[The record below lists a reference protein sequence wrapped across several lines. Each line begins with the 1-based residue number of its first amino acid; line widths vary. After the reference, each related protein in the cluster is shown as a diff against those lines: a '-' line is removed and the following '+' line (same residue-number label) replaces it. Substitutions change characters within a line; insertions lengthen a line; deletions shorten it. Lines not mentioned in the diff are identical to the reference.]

1 MRYRIEVTRAAER
14 DLRALPENVL
24 KRVDAKIL
32 SLAGNPRPDG
42 VKKLAGAESLYRV
55 RIGDYRIIYE
65 IQDRAILIIIVRVR
79 HRGEAY
85 R

>member
-1 MRYRIEVTRAAER
+1 VRYRIEVTRAAER

-42 VKKLAGAESLYRV
+42 VKKLAGADSLYRV
-55 RIGDYRIIYE
+55 RVGDYRIIYE

-79 HRGEAY
+79 HRGDVY

>member
-14 DLRALPENVL
+14 DLRALPESVL

-42 VKKLAGAESLYRV
+42 VRKLAGAESLYRV

-65 IQDRAILIIIVRVR
+65 IQDRVVLIVIVRVR